1 MKWHENFSK
10 LLGVCSLG
18 LALLF
23 ASAATQALPVTGLY
37 SEQMA
42 VANESDAERSRAF
55 REALQAVIL
64 RVTGE
69 PQWLDHPTIIAAVE
83 NAQSYVEAIGYSSEF
98 IAVPAEVA
106 ARA

>member
-1 MKWHENFSK
+1 MTWHENLSK

-23 ASAATQALPVTGLY
+23 ASATIQALTVTGLY
-37 SEQMA
+37 SEQVA

-55 REALQAVIL
+55 KEALQAVIL

-69 PQWLDHPTIIAAVE
+69 PRWLDHPTITAAVE
-83 NAQSYVEAIGYSSEF
+83 NAQSYVEAIGYFSEF
-98 IAVPAEVA
+98 ALIVSGT
-106 ARA
+106 

>member
-1 MKWHENFSK
+1 MKRHENLFQ
-10 LLGVCSLG
+10 LFGVCSLG

-23 ASAATQALPVTGLY
+23 VSSASLALPVTGLY
-37 SEQMA
+37 SEQVA

-69 PQWLDHPTIIAAVE
+69 PQWLDHPAITAAVE

-98 IAVPAEVA
+98 LLILLLV
-106 ARA
+106 